1 MDLRRVVVRR
11 KTKNQTRCGHN
22 GPTAAVQQHSW
33 FVAEINNNF
42 FFAFFFA
49 TGRGGDMR

>member
-1 MDLRRVVVRR
+1 MDLRRVVVR
-11 KTKNQTRCGHN
+11 KTKHQTRCGHN

-33 FVAEINNNF
+33 FVAEINKLF
-42 FFAFFFA
+42 FFRFFFA